1 MLSGSVIEGKN
12 LDFKPLS
19 REYLDLYVKWL
30 NDLEVNK
37 FLGPIIGSLFT
48 REKGEEWYEE
58 MKDQGDRRI
67 FTLHLKERDGGPIG
81 YCGLYDIDHRH
92 KRASIQVIIGE
103 KEYQNRGLGTEA
115 TRLLLDY
122 GFSALGLES
131 VNLSLMDANER
142 AKQVPKK
149 LGFREAGR
157 VRDFWQIGGN
167 FHDKIIMD
175 IKKKEFYEENEAEL
189 TGAIYSTKKSKKQ
202 GSV

>member
-1 MLSGSVIEGKN
+1 MLSGTVIEGKN

-37 FLGPIIGSLFT
+37 FLGPIIGSIFT

-67 FTLHLKERDGGPIG
+67 FTLHLKEKDRGPIG

-92 KRASIQVIIGE
+92 ERASIQVIIGE

-115 TRLLLDY
+115 SRLLIDY
-122 GFSALGLES
+122 AFSTLGLES
-131 VNLSLMDANER
+131 INLSLMEANEKAR
-142 AKQVPKK
+142 QVPKK
-149 LGFREAGR
+149 LGFKEAGR

-175 IKKKEFYEENEAEL
+175 IKRKEFYEENEAEL
-189 TGAIYSTKKSKKQ
+189 SESYLLDKKVKPTRE
-202 GSV
+202 

>member
-1 MLSGSVIEGKN
+1 MLSGPVIEGKK

-37 FLGPIIGSLFT
+37 FLGPIIGSVFT

-67 FTLHLKERDGGPIG
+67 FTLHLKERDEGPIG

-92 KRASIQVIIGE
+92 ERASIQVIIGE
-103 KEYQNRGLGTEA
+103 KEYQDRGLGTEA
-115 TRLLLDY
+115 SRLLVDY
-122 GFSALGLES
+122 GFSTLGLES
-131 VNLSLMDANER
+131 INLSLMEANEG

-167 FHDKIIMD
+167 FHDKLIMD

-189 TGAIYSTKKSKKQ
+189 SENYLPDEKVKTTRE
-202 GSV
+202 